1 MILKALYDYYQRS
14 NDLPAFGMELK
25 EIGFI
30 IVIDK
35 DGNFLR
41 FEDRRIDK
49 KTAQQFLVKKSVG
62 RSSAPVANYL
72 YDNSQYILGY
82 SDKGDMDSMRKYFD
96 KFKEKVEEIFCKHSE
111 NESIKAVY
119 LFYKQEPSSILASM
133 KKDVLWSDIVKN
145 LNKKFSTFSFLING
159 EKEIVAS
166 KKELISIDEENDGK
180 EGKLCLIMGKHSK
193 TVEITTATMIPGS
206 QATAKLVAFQVNSG
220 YDSYGK
226 TKGSNAPI
234 SEEAEFAYTTA
245 LNHLLR
251 TGSHNKFMLGT
262 RTYLFWASSNSEA
275 SKASED
281 SIFALL
287 GRDDYDKDDPNKR
300 IEYVRNTFMS
310 IYEGKLSAMVDDR
323 FFILGLAPN
332 SARIAVVYWNE
343 IPIKEFAG
351 LISKHFNDMEIID
364 TAKNRKPYMG
374 LHSMLA
380 SVTFGGK
387 SSDVTSNL
395 SDEVIKSIFQGTP
408 YPISLLQSCI
418 RRIRAEVSL
427 EKNGRK
433 VDPVNIVR
441 AAIIKAYLNR
451 INKFNNNK
459 TISIM
464 LDKENQNQG
473 YLCGRLFAV
482 LDKIQEDANGI
493 HSIRERYMNSAS
505 STPSTV
511 FATIL
516 NLSSHHLEKLNV
528 GSQIRYEKLK
538 QEIISKLDA
547 DGFPPHL
554 DLQDQGR
561 FFVGYYHQRQDFFIA
576 KEAIENNETEITE

>member
-1 MILKALYDYYQRS
+1 MILKALYDYYHRS
-14 NDLPAFGMELK
+14 GDLPVLGMELK

-35 DGNFLR
+35 YGNFLR

-49 KTAQQFLVKKSVG
+49 KSAQKFLVKKSVG

-72 YDNSQYILGY
+72 YDNSQYVFGY
-82 SDKGDMDSMRKYFD
+82 SDKGDMENMRKYFEV
-96 KFKEKVEEIFCKHSE
+96 FKAKVEEIYDVFSD
-111 NESIKAVY
+111 NVALKAVY
-119 LFYKQEPSSILASM
+119 TFYRQDPSIM
-133 KKDVLWSDIVKN
+133 VEIMQNDPLWTDIIKN
-145 LNKKFSTFSFLING
+145 LNKKYSIFSFLIEG
-159 EKEIVAS
+159 DTEIVAS
-166 KKELISIDEENDGK
+166 KRELINLEYDDNEILGRP
-180 EGKLCLIMGKHSK
+180 CLVIGKHSK
-193 TVEITTATMIPGS
+193 TVEVTTDTMIPGS

-226 TKGSNAPI
+226 SKGYNAPI

-251 TGSHNKFMLGT
+251 SDSHNKFMIGS
-262 RTYLFWASSNSEA
+262 RTFLFWASSNSDA

-281 SIFALL
+281 SLFALF
-287 GRDDYDKDDPNKR
+287 GRTEDDDPNKR
-300 IEYVRNTFMS
+300 IELVRHTFMS
-310 IYEGKLSAMVDDR
+310 IFSGDLPANKDDR

-343 IPIKEFAG
+343 LPLREFAG
-351 LISKHFNDMEIID
+351 LISKHFTDMEIAD
-364 TAKNRKPYMG
+364 TDARKEKKPYMSLYSILG
-374 LHSMLA
+374 
-380 SVTFGGK
+380 SVTLGGK
-387 SSDVTSNL
+387 SSDATPNL
-395 SDEVIKSIFQGTP
+395 PDAVVKSVFQGLP
-408 YPISLLQSCI
+408 YPFSLFQACI
-418 RRIRAEVSL
+418 RRIRAEQSI
-427 EKNGRK
+427 
-433 VDPVNIVR
+433 NITR

-451 INKFNNNK
+451 LNDNNNNK
-459 TISIM
+459 KLDIM

-505 STPSTV
+505 ATPAMV

-516 NLSSHHLEKLNV
+516 NLSTHHLEKLN
-528 GSQIRYEKLK
+528 GGGQIFYERLK

-547 DGFPPHL
+547 NGFPAHL

-561 FFVGYYHQRQDFFIA
+561 FFVGYYHQRQTLFSSD
-576 KEAIENNETEITE
+576 KNNKTEE

>member
-1 MILKALYDYYQRS
+1 MILKALYDYYHRS
-14 NDLPAFGMELK
+14 GDLPVLGMELK

-35 DGNFLR
+35 SGNFLR

-49 KTAQQFLVKKSVG
+49 KSAQKFLVKKCVG

-72 YDNSQYILGY
+72 YDNGQYVFGY
-82 SDKGDMDSMRKYFD
+82 SDKGDMENMRKYFEV
-96 KFKEKVEEIFCKHSE
+96 FKAKVEEIYDVFSD
-111 NESIKAVY
+111 NVALKAVY
-119 LFYKQEPSSILASM
+119 AFYRQDPSIM
-133 KKDVLWSDIVKN
+133 VEIMQNDPLWTDIIKN
-145 LNKKFSTFSFLING
+145 LNKKYSIFSFLIEG
-159 EKEIVAS
+159 DTEIVAS
-166 KKELISIDEENDGK
+166 KRELINLEYDDNEIVGRP
-180 EGKLCLIMGKHSK
+180 CLVIGKHSK
-193 TVEITTATMIPGS
+193 IVEVTTATMIPGS

-226 TKGSNAPI
+226 SKGYNAPI

-251 TGSHNKFMLGT
+251 SDSHNKFMIGS
-262 RTYLFWASSNSEA
+262 RTFLFWASSNSDA

-281 SIFALL
+281 SLFALF
-287 GRDDYDKDDPNKR
+287 GRTEDDDPNKR
-300 IEYVRNTFMS
+300 IELVHHTFMS
-310 IYEGKLSAMVDDR
+310 IFSGDLPANKDDR

-343 IPIKEFAG
+343 LPLREFAG
-351 LISKHFNDMEIID
+351 LISKHFTDMEIAD
-364 TAKNRKPYMG
+364 TRKEKKPYMSLYSILG
-374 LHSMLA
+374 
-380 SVTFGGK
+380 SVTLGGK
-387 SSDVTSNL
+387 SSDATPNL
-395 SDEVIKSIFQGTP
+395 PDAVVKSVFQGLP
-408 YPISLLQSCI
+408 YPFSLFQACI
-418 RRIRAEVSL
+418 RRIRAEQSI
-427 EKNGRK
+427 
-433 VDPVNIVR
+433 NITR

-451 INKFNNNK
+451 LNDNNNNK
-459 TISIM
+459 KLDIM

-505 STPSTV
+505 ATPAMV

-516 NLSSHHLEKLNV
+516 NLSTHHLEKLN
-528 GSQIRYEKLK
+528 GGGQIFYERLK

-547 DGFPPHL
+547 NGFPAHL

-561 FFVGYYHQRQDFFIA
+561 FFVGYYHQRQTLFSSD
-576 KEAIENNETEITE
+576 NNNKTEE